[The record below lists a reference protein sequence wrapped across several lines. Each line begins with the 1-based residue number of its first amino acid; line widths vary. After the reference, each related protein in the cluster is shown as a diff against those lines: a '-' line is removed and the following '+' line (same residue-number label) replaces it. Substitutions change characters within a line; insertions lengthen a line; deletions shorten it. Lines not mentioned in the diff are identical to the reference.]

1 MLSGRALLVTT
12 ALLYSGVCLF
22 VLLATKPWTGGDGSI
37 SFTIGMNLVSFPGG
51 MIPTYLLSLL
61 SDLAAGT
68 KYESVTATSPFWWLF
83 LLVGCGG
90 VGYGQWVLVSHLL
103 SRSNMAVV
111 SDAPPATGGDGAPNG
126 PAARR
131 TPPR

>member
-1 MLSGRALLVTT
+1 MLSGRALVATT
-12 ALLYSGVCLF
+12 AILYSALCLF
-22 VLLATKPWTGGDGSI
+22 VLLTTKPWGGGDGAI
-37 SFTIGMNLVSFPGG
+37 SYTIGMNLVSFPSG
-51 MIPTYLLSLL
+51 MIPTYVLSLL

-68 KYESVTATSPFWWLF
+68 QYEHVTATSPFWWLF
-83 LLVGCGG
+83 LLIGCGG
-90 VGYGQWVLVSHLL
+90 VGYGQWLLVSRLL

-111 SDAPPATGGDGAPNG
+111 SDAPPVTGGDGLGNE